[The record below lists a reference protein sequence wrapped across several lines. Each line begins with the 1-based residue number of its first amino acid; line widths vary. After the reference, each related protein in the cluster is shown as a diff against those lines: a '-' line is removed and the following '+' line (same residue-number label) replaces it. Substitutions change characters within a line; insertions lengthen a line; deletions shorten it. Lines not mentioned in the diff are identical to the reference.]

1 MSAGV
6 VIFLVIVLVRW
17 VLPSL
22 WGYLTQFAPAGLGWG
37 QRGRV
42 LGHRGPGARSFK
54 GRAGRRE
61 WWLTTLGI
69 IVISAIVGAV
79 PTIGPLLTVPWLIMT
94 LAVNARRL
102 HDLSVSAWWQIIP
115 LVFGAVFFALL
126 IWQGGDPDN
135 LPEPS
140 WAFDTPA
147 GWYTLAGAAWVLIY
161 IVFYIVIGFVPGRRG
176 SNAYGEA
183 DAPA

>member
-6 VIFLVIVLVRW
+6 VIFLVILLVRW
-17 VLPSL
+17 VWPWL
-22 WGYLTQFAPAGLGWG
+22 WGYLTQIAPAGTGWG
-37 QRGRV
+37 HRGRV

-79 PTIGPLLTVPWLIMT
+79 PTIGPLLTLPWVIMT

-102 HDLSVSAWWQIIP
+102 HDLSLSAWLQMIP
-115 LVFGAVFFALL
+115 LGFGLVFSIFFFRL
-126 IWQGGDPDN
+126 GGPDN
-135 LPEPS
+135 PPEPS
-140 WAFDTPA
+140 LAFDTPA
-147 GWYTLAGAAWVLIY
+147 GWYTIAGAAWVLIY
-161 IVFYIVIGFVPGRRG
+161 VVFYTLFGFVPGRRG
-176 SNAYGEA
+176 PNAYGEA
-183 DAPA
+183 DSPA